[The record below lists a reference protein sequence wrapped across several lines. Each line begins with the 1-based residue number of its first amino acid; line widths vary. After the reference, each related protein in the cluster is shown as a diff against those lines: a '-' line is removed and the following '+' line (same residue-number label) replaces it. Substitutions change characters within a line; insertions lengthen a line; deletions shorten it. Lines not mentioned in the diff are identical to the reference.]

1 MKLIFHT
8 LNDGVQEF
16 EIEQTS
22 VLIGRGSNCDVILK
36 VEGLSRQHC
45 KVEIDRKGNF
55 LVTDLGSTNGVMID
69 GQRIP
74 PNTPTTYSEFLPL
87 AIGSIPNVTLEVS
100 EREAVEVTF
109 EAPKKAATVVL
120 DLPKSEKKWTK
131 KGALPVP
138 KMKVE
143 RTIPWRMVIGVLV
156 LVALTALFF
165 QDLEIL

>member
-45 KVEIDRKGNF
+45 KIEIDRKGNF
-55 LVTDLGSTNGVMID
+55 FVTDLGSTNGVMID
-69 GQRIP
+69 GQLIP
-74 PNTPTTYSEFLPL
+74 PNTPTAYSEILPL
-87 AIGSIPNVTLEVS
+87 AIGSIPNVTLEAS
-100 EREAVEVTF
+100 EPEAVEVTF
-109 EAPKKAATVVL
+109 EAPKKAAKVVL
-120 DLPKSEKKWTK
+120 ELPKSDKKWTK
-131 KGALPVP
+131 KGGVPVP

-143 RTIPWRMVIGVLV
+143 RIIPWRMVIGVLV

>member
-16 EIEQTS
+16 EVEQTS
-22 VLIGRGSNCDVILK
+22 VVIGRGSNCDVILK

-45 KVEIDRKGNF
+45 KIEIDRRGNF
-55 LVTDLGSTNGVMID
+55 QVTDLGSTNGVMID
-69 GQRIP
+69 NQRIP
-74 PNTPTTYSEFLPL
+74 PNTPTPYSDYLPL
-87 AIGSIPNVTLEVS
+87 SIGSIPNVTIEAS
-100 EREAVEVTF
+100 ENAEMEMVIESPV
-109 EAPKKAATVVL
+109 KATKVVL
-120 DLPKSEKKWTK
+120 DLPKGEKKWTK

-143 RTIPWRMVIGVLV
+143 RTIPWRMIIGILV